1 MTSGLALLKEI
12 RGSCTDS
19 ELTIADFLLNN
30 PKTALLCTISELA
43 VQAGGNPSAA
53 MRLCKRAGLSGYR
66 ELQLM
71 LARDVYAQGENQAES
86 DDPAPPIELDSA
98 LSVEAVAEAV
108 VSKTRE
114 ALERSLALMKPEA
127 VERAA
132 QAVLAARSV
141 AVFGAGASANVAY
154 DFFQKLTRIGI
165 VASFSFDADI
175 QISSAC
181 GLSPDDLAVAFS
193 YSGRTA
199 STLASAS
206 EAKRSGATLV
216 SVTGVGPNPLER
228 RADLALYVPRTEPL
242 LRTGAS
248 LSRTTQL
255 ALVDVLFTTVV
266 CRSIDRSL
274 PRLERSMRAVHALQ
288 DKEYDG
294 GAEER
299 PRKTP
304 AGAPPGRRTV

>member
-12 RGSCTDS
+12 RSSCTDS
-19 ELTIADFLLNN
+19 ELTIADFLINN

-71 LARDVYAQGENQAES
+71 LAKDVYAQGDSQA
-86 DDPAPPIELDSA
+86 DDPAPPIELDSS

-114 ALERSLALMKPEA
+114 ALERSLALLKPEA

-132 QAVLAARSV
+132 RAILAARSV

-165 VASFSFDADI
+165 VANFSFDADI

-288 DKEYDG
+288 DKDYDNG
-294 GAEER
+294 GSDER
-299 PRKTP
+299 PRKAP
-304 AGAPPGRRTV
+304 AGAPRGRRTV

>member
-19 ELTIADFLLNN
+19 ELTIADFLINN

-66 ELQLM
+66 ELQLL
-71 LARDVYAQGENQAES
+71 LAKDVYAQGDSQA

-98 LSVEAVAEAV
+98 LSVEAIAEAV
-108 VSKTRE
+108 VFKTRE

-132 QAVLAARSV
+132 RAVLAARSV

-181 GLSPDDLAVAFS
+181 GLSPGDLAVAFS

-228 RADLALYVPRTEPL
+228 RADVALYVPRTEPL

-288 DKEYDG
+288 DKDYDD

-299 PRKTP
+299 PRKSP
-304 AGAPPGRRTV
+304 AGAPRGRRTV

>member
-19 ELTIADFLLNN
+19 ELTIADFLISN

-53 MRLCKRAGLSGYR
+53 IRLCKRAGLSGYR

-71 LARDVYAQGENQAES
+71 LAKDVYAQGDSQADE
-86 DDPAPPIELDSA
+86 PAPPIELDSA
-98 LSVEAVAEAV
+98 LSVQAVAEAV

-127 VERAA
+127 IERAA
-132 QAVLAARSV
+132 SAVLAARSV
-141 AVFGAGASANVAY
+141 AIFGAGASANVAY

-181 GLSPDDLAVAFS
+181 GLSPGDLAVAFS

-216 SVTGVGPNPLER
+216 SVTGAGPNPLER

-288 DKEYDG
+288 DKDYDG
-294 GAEER
+294 GADER
-299 PRKTP
+299 PRKAP
-304 AGAPPGRRTV
+304 ASAPRVKRTV

>member
-19 ELTIADFLLNN
+19 ELTIADFLINN

-71 LARDVYAQGENQAES
+71 LAKDVYAQGDSQA

-132 QAVLAARSV
+132 RAILAARSV

-228 RADLALYVPRTEPL
+228 RADVALYVPRTEPL

-274 PRLERSMRAVHALQ
+274 PRLSAA
-288 DKEYDG
+288 
-294 GAEER
+294 
-299 PRKTP
+299 
-304 AGAPPGRRTV
+304 

>member
-19 ELTIADFLLNN
+19 ELTIADFLINN

-66 ELQLM
+66 ELQLL
-71 LARDVYAQGENQAES
+71 LAKDVYAQGDSQA

-98 LSVEAVAEAV
+98 LSVEAIAEAV

-132 QAVLAARSV
+132 RAILAARSV

-228 RADLALYVPRTEPL
+228 RADVALYVPRTEPL

-288 DKEYDG
+288 DKDYEG
-294 GAEER
+294 GADER
-299 PRKTP
+299 PRKAP
-304 AGAPPGRRTV
+304 AGAPREKRTV